1 MVHVMKFQ
9 SFEAEEHATEA
20 LEHIPKC
27 HASVWKA
34 KKKKAL
40 DRQPNARKTPQE
52 SIANRPSY
60 SPSN

>member
-40 DRQPNARKTPQE
+40 DRQPNARRLHRK
-52 SIANRPSY
+52 A
-60 SPSN
+60 

>member
-34 KKKKAL
+34 KKKST
-40 DRQPNARKTPQE
+40 RQTAKCQE
-52 SIANRPSY
+52 DSTGKHSKET
-60 SPSN
+60 